1 MMELL
6 GPIPRK
12 LALAGKKFD
21 DFFGFDE
28 FTGKFTFKKI
38 QGLQYFPLK
47 HLLMEKYRFKATE
60 AHQLSDFLLKILKW
74 DLKERATA

>member
-6 GPIPRK
+6 GPMPRK
-12 LALAGKKFD
+12 FALAGKKFD

-28 FTGKFTFKKI
+28 FTGKITFKKI

-47 HLLMEKYRFKATE
+47 NLLMEKYRFKHVE
-60 AHQLSDFLLKILKW
+60 A
-74 DLKERATA
+74 E

>member
-38 QGLQYFPLK
+38 QGL
-47 HLLMEKYRFKATE
+47 
-60 AHQLSDFLLKILKW
+60 
-74 DLKERATA
+74 